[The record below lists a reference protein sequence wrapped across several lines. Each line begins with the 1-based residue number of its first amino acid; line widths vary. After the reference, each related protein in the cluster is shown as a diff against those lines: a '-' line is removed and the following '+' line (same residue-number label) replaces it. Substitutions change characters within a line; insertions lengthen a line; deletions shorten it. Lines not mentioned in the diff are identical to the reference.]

1 MSVKGLAEFYSTSE
15 RTIDK
20 YRAKA
25 APLHDPV
32 AFREWINKQPNP
44 PEGVLTKLD
53 ELLGVDE
60 STFPDEVTQD
70 WKEFEAEVKADN
82 PHDAM
87 AKLRRA
93 RDWFA
98 FQLERASKTKRK
110 KDEKFYGDM
119 LAKMEGT
126 LHDAELRAKKLGIE
140 TGDLVRRA
148 DLEVPARFL
157 AYHLLR
163 CADTAL
169 ALITAGLL
177 ERQAIRQLGAGDI
190 QEVCESIL
198 LSACILDPIERA
210 SLGDNA
216 GAPPAWLV
224 KAMREGAAEV
234 LEKPLAKAV

>member
-44 PEGVLTKLD
+44 PEGVLTRLD

-60 STFPDEVTQD
+60 STFPDEITQD
-70 WKEFEAEVKADN
+70 WKEFDAQARSDD

-87 AKLRRA
+87 AKIRRA
-93 RDWFA
+93 ADWA
-98 FQLERASKTKRK
+98 FFQFERASKTKRK
-110 KDEKFYGDM
+110 KDEKFYSDL
-119 LAKMEGT
+119 LAKMQGT

-140 TGDLVRRA
+140 TGDLVKRA
-148 DLEVPARFL
+148 ELEVPARFL
-157 AYHLLR
+157 GYHLLR

-169 ALITAGLL
+169 AQLTAGLL
-177 ERQAIRQLGAGDI
+177 ERSAVRQLSAGDI
-190 QEVCESIL
+190 KEVCESVLITAL
-198 LSACILDPIERA
+198 VIAPIERA
-210 SLGDNA
+210 AGGDNA

-224 KAMREGAAEV
+224 KALRDGVNEV
-234 LEKPLAKAV
+234 LENPLAKAV